1 MRKKRLYFL
10 LTTFIICLCLL
21 ASVQVS
27 ICFVNGDSYTAS
39 AVAQRTGSV
48 IVKQYRGK
56 IYDRNMIPLVEAD
69 TKELMVDENGKVGGS
84 KGASLPAIPVRYGED
99 AVAAHV
105 VGYVDSDGMGVCGI
119 EKSFDRLLSPLE
131 ESKINVIKSA
141 DGRLIPG
148 MGMTMEEGKYVSD
161 GIILTLDSHIQRIC
175 EEALINS
182 SVTGAVVVM
191 DTESCRVLAMASSP
205 SYDRNDIT
213 KHLDSDRGEL
223 INRCVSSYNAGSI
236 FKIITLCAAVDNLKL
251 RSVYECDGFMD
262 IGEHTFGCHKADGH
276 GELGGTDSLAQSC
289 NCAFYTMGMDLG
301 SNAILN
307 AARSFGIGETLLNLT
322 DFEESTGNVPLCE
335 DDFLNGAV
343 NFAIGQGEILIT
355 PLQAANMACIIANGG
370 VRKSVNL
377 VEGIA
382 DSRGRLKQSLT
393 KNDEIR
399 VTSIYAAEMLKNAMQ
414 KAVSEG
420 TGKSLASNPARIAGK
435 TGTAETG
442 WVKDGRSLVHG
453 WFCGFFPYDSPRYAM
468 AVLAEDGGSGAVSAA
483 PIFGQIAEEII
494 KIYPIG

>member
-1 MRKKRLYFL
+1 MRKKRLNFL
-10 LTTFIICLCLL
+10 LTAFIICLCLL

-48 IVKQYRGK
+48 TVKQYRGK
-56 IYDRNMIPLVEAD
+56 IYDRNMIPLVESD
-69 TKELMVDENGKVGGS
+69 TQSLMVDENGKIGGS
-84 KGASLPAIPVRYGED
+84 AGTALPAMPVRYGED
-99 AVAAHV
+99 GIAAHV
-105 VGYVDSDGMGVCGI
+105 VGYVDSDGIGVCGI
-119 EKSFDRLLSPLE
+119 EKSFNKLLSPLD
-131 ESKINVIKSA
+131 ESRINVIKSA

-148 MGMTMEEGKYVSD
+148 MGMTIEEGDYASD
-161 GIILTLDSHIQRIC
+161 GVVLTLDSHIQRVC
-175 EEALINS
+175 EETLVNNN
-182 SVTGAVVVM
+182 VTGAVVVM
-191 DTESCRVLAMASSP
+191 DTSTCRVLAMASSP
-205 SYDRNDIT
+205 GYDRNDIT
-213 KHLDSDRGEL
+213 KHLDSDKGEL

-251 RSVYECDGFMD
+251 RNVYKCDGFMD
-262 IGEHTFGCHKADGH
+262 IGEHTFGCHKAEGH

-307 AARSFGIGETLLNLT
+307 AARSFGIGEPLLNLS
-322 DFEESTGNVPLCE
+322 DFEESTGNVPLGAE
-335 DDFLNGAV
+335 DSACGAV

-355 PLQAANMACIIANGG
+355 PLQAANMACIIANSG

-382 DSRGRLKQSLT
+382 DSRGRLKQSLI

-399 VTSIYAAEMLKNAMQ
+399 VTSIYAAEILKNAMQ
-414 KAVSEG
+414 RAVSEG
-420 TGKSLASNPARIAGK
+420 TGKALASNPARIAGK

-468 AVLAEDGGSGAVSAA
+468 AVLAEDGGSGAASAA

>member
-84 KGASLPAIPVRYGED
+84 EGASLPAMPVRYGED
-99 AVAAHV
+99 AVAAH

-148 MGMTMEEGKYVSD
+148 MGMTMEEGKYISD

-182 SVTGAVVVM
+182 SVT
-191 DTESCRVLAMASSP
+191 
-205 SYDRNDIT
+205 
-213 KHLDSDRGEL
+213 
-223 INRCVSSYNAGSI
+223 
-236 FKIITLCAAVDNLKL
+236 
-251 RSVYECDGFMD
+251 
-262 IGEHTFGCHKADGH
+262 
-276 GELGGTDSLAQSC
+276 
-289 NCAFYTMGMDLG
+289 
-301 SNAILN
+301 
-307 AARSFGIGETLLNLT
+307 
-322 DFEESTGNVPLCE
+322 
-335 DDFLNGAV
+335 
-343 NFAIGQGEILIT
+343 
-355 PLQAANMACIIANGG
+355 
-370 VRKSVNL
+370 
-377 VEGIA
+377 
-382 DSRGRLKQSLT
+382 
-393 KNDEIR
+393 
-399 VTSIYAAEMLKNAMQ
+399 VTVI
-414 KAVSEG
+414 
-420 TGKSLASNPARIAGK
+420 
-435 TGTAETG
+435 
-442 WVKDGRSLVHG
+442 
-453 WFCGFFPYDSPRYAM
+453 
-468 AVLAEDGGSGAVSAA
+468 SA
-483 PIFGQIAEEII
+483 
-494 KIYPIG
+494 